1 MAPAPLIQTDKGVSD
16 RMRRQRSRDTQPEVA
31 LRRSLF
37 AMGKRYRVH
46 YPVPGMPR
54 RAIDIAFTR
63 AKIAVF
69 VDGCFWHS
77 CPDHATRPASNA
89 NWWATKLERNKQ
101 RDSETDEHLRS
112 LGWTVVRVWEHEP
125 VADAATRVSELQ
137 DRLSVTAV
145 D

>member
-1 MAPAPLIQTDKGVSD
+1 
-16 RMRRQRSRDTQPEVA
+16 MRRQRSRDTQPEVA

-63 AKIAVF
+63 ARLAVF

-77 CPDHATRPASNA
+77 CPQHATSPTNNA
-89 NWWATKLERNKQ
+89 EWWATKLERNRQ
-101 RDSETDEHLRS
+101 RDAESDEHLQS

-125 VADAATRVSELQ
+125 SAEAAARVCGLL
-137 DRLSVTAV
+137 DRLIVTGV